1 MVELFFGETLEL
13 IVVYSLENIHLKSGG
28 QGEQLCVVVYFI
40 FKLFQTWWN
49 VVLRTISITT
59 SEVK

>member
-40 FKLFQTWWN
+40 LKLFQTW
-49 VVLRTISITT
+49 
-59 SEVK
+59 